1 MELRQ
6 LHCFIAVADALLFG
20 HAAQQLDMLPSA
32 LGRHIRLLEE
42 SLNVRLFVR
51 STRNVALTAHGH
63 KLLEEGKK
71 IVADVDALEAHF
83 RRQGRLQARTLR
95 IGAIDSAAIALV
107 PHLLPAF
114 RHACPDV
121 DVQIDKNK
129 TAQLLPKLKSGRL
142 DMAFIRPMKESDPQL
157 TTRFLLYENV
167 VLAIAERHPLATRR
181 SVTIEDIATL
191 PLIVPA
197 RRARPHSHDVTIKL
211 FNEAVLKPN
220 IEAVLKPN
228 IVQLVDEKQTILSM
242 VASEVG
248 GAIMPRWAARMATP
262 HARFV
267 AIDHGEGAFT
277 ALPLAVGQ
285 IQQANAF
292 QPHGTE
298 LLCLRFCTP
307 ETRRFQQTGKHA
319 AFQMLMLRYQ
329 QVFNHRHFTKQT
341 HMLEGADH
349 AHAGNLLSRQPLQMA
364 IAQHDGAARRTVKTG
379 QAVKYRGFTCAV
391 WPDQRDDFALIQI

>member
-6 LHCFIAVADALLFG
+6 LRCFIAVADALHFG

-42 SLNVRLFVR
+42 SLNVRLFIR
-51 STRNVALTAHGH
+51 STRNVALTVHGH

-71 IVADVDALEAHF
+71 ILEDVDALEAHF
-83 RRQGRLQARTLR
+83 RGQGRLQVNTLR

-107 PHLLPAF
+107 PHVLPVF
-114 RHACPDV
+114 RHVYPGIE
-121 DVQIDKNK
+121 VQIDENK

-142 DMAFIRPMKESDPQL
+142 DMVFIRPLKEGDPQL

-167 VLAIAERHPLATRR
+167 VLAIAEHHPLASRQ
-181 SVTIEDIATL
+181 SVTIKDIATL

-211 FNEAVLKPN
+211 FHEAG
-220 IEAVLKPN
+220 LKPN
-228 IVQLVDEKQTILSM
+228 IVQHIDEKQTIISM

-262 HARFV
+262 HVRFV

-277 ALPLAVGQ
+277 ALPLAVAWVG
-285 IQQANAF
+285 NA
-292 QPHGTE
+292 P
-298 LLCLRFCTP
+298 
-307 ETRRFQQTGKHA
+307 
-319 AFQMLMLRYQ
+319 
-329 QVFNHRHFTKQT
+329 
-341 HMLEGADH
+341 D
-349 AHAGNLLSRQPLQMA
+349 
-364 IAQHDGAARRTVKTG
+364 AARDNMLKIVSQELPG
-379 QAVKYRGFTCAV
+379 
-391 WPDQRDDFALIQI
+391 LIRQLS

>member
-6 LHCFIAVADALLFG
+6 LRCFIAVADALHFG
-20 HAAQQLDMLPSA
+20 RAAQQLDMLPSA

-63 KLLEEGKK
+63 KLLEEGKQ
-71 IVADVDALEAHF
+71 IVADVDALEVHF

-107 PHLLPAF
+107 PHLLPTF

-121 DVQIDKNK
+121 DMRIDENK
-129 TAQLLPKLKSGRL
+129 TAQLLPKLKSGQL
-142 DMAFIRPMKESDPQL
+142 DMAFIRPLKERDPQL

-167 VLAIAERHPLATRR
+167 VLAIAEHHPLATRH

-197 RRARPHSHDVTIKL
+197 RRARAHSHDVTIKQ
-211 FNEAVLKPN
+211 FYQAGLKPH
-220 IEAVLKPN
+220 

-262 HARFV
+262 HVRFV
-267 AIDHGEGAFT
+267 TIDHGEGAFT
-277 ALPLAVGQ
+277 ALPLAVAWVG
-285 IQQANAF
+285 NA
-292 QPHGTE
+292 P
-298 LLCLRFCTP
+298 
-307 ETRRFQQTGKHA
+307 
-319 AFQMLMLRYQ
+319 
-329 QVFNHRHFTKQT
+329 
-341 HMLEGADH
+341 D
-349 AHAGNLLSRQPLQMA
+349 
-364 IAQHDGAARRTVKTG
+364 AARDTLLEIVS
-379 QAVKYRGFTCAV
+379 QEL
-391 WPDQRDDFALIQI
+391 PHLIRQLC